1 MSPRQANGNCGT
13 ALWLPFTAPL
23 CKGFEA
29 APSGAPLLSPPHFNF
44 PICICMARSGTMGGL
59 EEGTV
64 RIDLFKMERNQSQHE
79 NSVDYNLSESGV
91 QPMTVAELLE
101 GSSISPEQFLALD
114 LKYPQ
119 SNGTEE
125 LRERI
130 GAFYGGRSENV
141 VVTNGGSEANYTSLW
156 GLLEKGDRVAVML
169 PNYMQTWGLAR
180 AYGAAAD
187 EYWLTEQTQA
197 GKRRWALDIE
207 GLHRA
212 VNKKTK
218 LIVVTNPNN
227 PTGGVLTEEE
237 MAEIIRVARKANAW
251 LLADEIYRGA
261 EIECAITPTFWG
273 RYDKVLITSGL
284 SKAFGLPG
292 LRIGWIVGPPSNI
305 AKLWSYRDYTTLT
318 PNLVSERLSWI
329 AMEPTR
335 RDAILARTRSILQSH
350 LPRLERWIRKHD
362 DIFTYVAPVAG
373 AIAYIRY
380 RLGVSSSTLCAR
392 LRDEHSVLINPGD
405 HFGGGKYLRVGFG
418 YDMDYTLRGLERA
431 DALLNDLKNAG
442 SRASRLQAA
451 RSGAA

>member
-1 MSPRQANGNCGT
+1 M
-13 ALWLPFTAPL
+13 
-23 CKGFEA
+23 
-29 APSGAPLLSPPHFNF
+29 
-44 PICICMARSGTMGGL
+44 
-59 EEGTV
+59 

-79 NSVDYNLSESGV
+79 NFVDYNLSESGV
-91 QPMTVAELLE
+91 LPMTVAEVLE
-101 GSSISPEQFLALD
+101 GSSISPEQFLGLD

-130 GAFYGGRSENV
+130 GSFYGAKAENV

-156 GLLEKGDRVAVML
+156 GLLEKGDRAAVML

-187 EYWLTEQTQA
+187 EYWLTEQTGT
-197 GKRRWALDIE
+197 GKPRWGLDVD

-218 LIVVTNPNN
+218 VIVVTNPNN
-227 PTGGVLTEEE
+227 PTGGVLTEDE
-237 MAEIIRVARKANAW
+237 MAEIVRVARKANAW

-261 EIECAITPTFWG
+261 EIEGPVTPTFWG

-292 LRIGWIVGPPSNI
+292 LRIGWIVGPASNI

-329 AMEPTR
+329 AMEPKR
-335 RDAILARTRSILQSH
+335 RDAILARTRSILREH
-350 LPRLERWIRKHD
+350 LPRLERWIHQHD
-362 DIFTYVAPVAG
+362 DIFAYIPPVAG

-380 RLGVSSSTLCAR
+380 RLGVSSSTLCGR

-418 YDMDYTLRGLERA
+418 YDMESTLRGLQRA
-431 DALLNDLKNAG
+431 DALLNQLKKPG
-442 SRASRLQAA
+442 SKPSRLQAA
-451 RSGAA
+451 RTGAA

>member
-1 MSPRQANGNCGT
+1 M
-13 ALWLPFTAPL
+13 
-23 CKGFEA
+23 
-29 APSGAPLLSPPHFNF
+29 
-44 PICICMARSGTMGGL
+44 
-59 EEGTV
+59 

-79 NSVDYNLSESGV
+79 NRVDYNLSESGV
-91 QPMTVAELLE
+91 QPLTLAEVLT
-101 GSSISPEQFLALD
+101 GSSMTPEQFLALD

-130 GAFYGGRSENV
+130 GSFYGAQAENV

-169 PNYMQTWGLAR
+169 PNYMQAWGLAR

-187 EYWLTEQTQA
+187 PFWLTEQTQD
-197 GKRRWALDIE
+197 GKARWGLDVD

-237 MAEIIRVARKANAW
+237 MAEVVRVARKANAW

-261 EIECAITPTFWG
+261 EIEGTTTPTFWG

-305 AKLWSYRDYTTLT
+305 ARLWSYRDYTTLS

-329 AMEPTR
+329 AMEPQR
-335 RDAILARTRSILQSH
+335 RDAILARTRGILRAH
-350 LPRLERWIRKHD
+350 LPRLESWIRRHD
-362 DIFTYVAPVAG
+362 DIFSYIPPVAG

-380 RLGVSSSTLCAR
+380 RLGISSSTLCSR
-392 LRDEHSVLINPGD
+392 WRDEHSVLINPGD

-418 YDMDYTLRGLERA
+418 YDIEYTLRGLERA
-431 DALLNDLKNAG
+431 DTLLNELTKAG
-442 SRASRLQAA
+442 SRPSLTRAA
-451 RSGAA
+451 RRGAA